1 MDLRFQSN
9 KRIMV
14 GNMAATRHRGRDQK
28 LKTHKA
34 SMRQKEQ
41 TGSGESL

>member
-9 KRIMV
+9 KRV
-14 GNMAATRHRGRDQK
+14 VAGNAAATRHRGRDRK
-28 LKTHKA
+28 LRTHKA
-34 SMRQKEQ
+34 SVRQREQ

>member
-14 GNMAATRHRGRDQK
+14 GGMAAARHRGRDRK
-28 LKTHKA
+28 LRTHKA
-34 SMRQKEQ
+34 SMRQREP